1 MPAIHF
7 PADPLGVLVYV
18 VGLLVLWVVVS
29 IPVYFAGKMVKGG
42 QAHFGEAMTATLGG
56 VVVYYIV
63 YFVVAIALGAVVGPS
78 AGVIALLLGFLA
90 WLAVFRGTF
99 HTSWLGALGIVV
111 MAWIILMVLDFLL
124 VALFGVTFPSF
135 YPF

>member
-1 MPAIHF
+1 MPAVHF
-7 PADPLGVLVYV
+7 PTDPYGVLLYV
-18 VGLLVLWVVVS
+18 IGLLVLWVVVS

-56 VVVYYIV
+56 MIVYYIV
-63 YFVVAIALGAVVGPS
+63 YFVVAIALAAVIGSPAGP
-78 AGVIALLLGFLA
+78 VALFLGFLA

-99 HTSWLGALGIVV
+99 RTSWLGALGIVV
-111 MAWIILMVLDFLL
+111 LAWIMLMVIDLLL
-124 VALFGVTFPSF
+124 VAAFGVTFPNF